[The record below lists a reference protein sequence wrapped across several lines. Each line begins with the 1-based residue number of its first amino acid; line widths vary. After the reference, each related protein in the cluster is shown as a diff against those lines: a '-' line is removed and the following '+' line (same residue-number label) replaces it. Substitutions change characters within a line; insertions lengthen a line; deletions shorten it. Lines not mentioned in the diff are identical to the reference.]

1 MKNVE
6 KVIRSLKKEY
16 SVDFF
21 AEKHDRDPFKVLI
34 SCIISLRTKDEVTYP
49 ASKRLFKL
57 ADTPKKMRKLTEKQ
71 IAKAIYPAGFYKTK
85 AKRIKQIAKQL
96 YENQN
101 SKVPD
106 SIEELMEF
114 KGVGRKTAN
123 IVMVFGFNE
132 PAVPVDVHVHKLSN
146 RLGWVKT
153 KTPEQ
158 TEQELRKNLPLKYW
172 LVINELFVRHGQ
184 QICFTRNP
192 RCNKCKINKYCK
204 RINVRTK
211 HPLKR

>member
-1 MKNVE
+1 MKDVD
-6 KVIRSLKKEY
+6 KIIKALKKEY
-16 SVDFF
+16 TVDFF
-21 AEKHDRDPFKVLI
+21 AEEHNRDPFKVLI

-49 ASKRLFKL
+49 AAQRLFKL
-57 ADTPKKMRKLTEKQ
+57 ADTPKKMMKLNERK

-106 SIEELMEF
+106 SIEELMKF

-158 TEQELRKNLPLKYW
+158 TEQELRKRLPKKYW

-184 QICFTRNP
+184 SICFTRNP
-192 RCNKCKINKYCK
+192 RCDKCKINKYCK
-204 RINVRTK
+204 RVNVKTK
-211 HPLKR
+211 HPLK